1 MCMKNA
7 DLADISRS
15 NVKLTRTMNRRK
27 IMDKDEVVA
36 VVKATEEVGVAAV
49 RAEVCDLRKMR
60 MTETTLARITYFLCK
75 KLITC

>member
-1 MCMKNA
+1 MCVKNA
-7 DLADISRS
+7 DLVDISRS
-15 NVKLTRTMNRRK
+15 NVKLTQTVNRHK
-27 IMDKDEVVA
+27 IMDMDEVEA

-60 MTETTLARITYFLCK
+60 MTETTLARIKYFLCK